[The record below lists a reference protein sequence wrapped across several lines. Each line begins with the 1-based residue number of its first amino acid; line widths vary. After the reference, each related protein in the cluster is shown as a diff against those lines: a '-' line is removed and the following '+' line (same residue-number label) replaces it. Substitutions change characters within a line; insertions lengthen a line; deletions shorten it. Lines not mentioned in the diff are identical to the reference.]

1 MSNSTAA
8 SIPSPSRPDVVGHR
22 SIDPRGHRFGAG
34 VSVAILTFA
43 FLANVPILVALVG
56 IALGVSALFGTQY
69 SILGRPW
76 PTVRRVLRLGPP
88 AELESEYPPRFAQ
101 ALGTIGLAIATL
113 AFVLGAPPIGWLLA
127 GAVAGLQLL
136 LAATGYCL
144 GCKLYFLRWYAPAVF
159 QRFAR

>member
-8 SIPSPSRPDVVGHR
+8 SIPSPSRPDAVGHR

-34 VSVAILTFA
+34 VSVVILSFA

-113 AFVLGAPPIGWLLA
+113 AFVLGAPTLGWLLA

-159 QRFAR
+159 QRLAR